1 MLAVLMGAVCI
12 AGSVRAHHSFS
23 ATYLEDREVTIEGD
37 LIAFLFRNPHAFVHV
52 SAPDGDGEMQR
63 WAVEW
68 GGAAALRGQ
77 VTRDTLK
84 PGEHVVV
91 TGNPGRNPA
100 DHRLRLRRIS
110 RPADGWEW
118 SGDFD

>member
-1 MLAVLMGAVCI
+1 
-12 AGSVRAHHSFS
+12 
-23 ATYLEDREVTIEGD
+23 
-37 LIAFLFRNPHAFVHV
+37 
-52 SAPDGDGEMQR
+52 MQR